1 MALRKKSISNLIRLG
16 VSPILA
22 ANTQY
27 MQRST
32 VSLVINLIGLENAV
46 YGILGFKNNSEG
58 QGILHKVIQTI
69 VDIASKKGK
78 DLGLDIIISMVE
90 SDGVERFTTLDGE
103 KYGKSV
109 VQQISTGDYSQ
120 GIIIDVDTLS
130 SLTAKS
136 TEITEC
142 NKISN
147 ILTGGLLVQVTIPKG
162 TKSDQIK
169 KVIEKGSS
177 IISSFK
183 PIMQVSICG
192 NCGFKD
198 EKLVDKCPNCKSTY
212 IV

>member
-1 MALRKKSISNLIRLG
+1 
-16 VSPILA
+16 
-22 ANTQY
+22 
-27 MQRST
+27 
-32 VSLVINLIGLENAV
+32 
-46 YGILGFKNNSEG
+46 
-58 QGILHKVIQTI
+58 
-69 VDIASKKGK
+69 
-78 DLGLDIIISMVE
+78 MVE